1 MSEIYL
7 KSLTLKGFKSFAT
20 ATNLVFEPGITCV
33 VGPNG
38 SGKSNVVDALAWVM
52 GEQGVKTLRG
62 GKMEDVIFAGT
73 ATRGPLGRAEVQLTI
88 DNSDGALPIEY
99 TEVTI
104 SRTLFRNGASEYA
117 INGEQCRLLDLQELL
132 SDTGLGR
139 EMHVIVGQ
147 GQLDT
152 VLKASA
158 IERRSFIE
166 EAAGILKYRRRK
178 EKTERKLEAMQ
189 ANLTRLTD
197 LASELRRQLKPL
209 GRQAEIAQQA
219 QEIAAIQRELRS
231 KLYRI
236 QAGTLSEELDL
247 LSGTEAQ
254 RKADL
259 SMLIQQLDATRS
271 SVNQLEAQLI
281 SPELEALREKLHKI
295 EGLTQRLRSLE
306 NLAASKLTMLQAQS
320 DASPQGELAALTAQA
335 TETQAERENA
345 EAELEVLKLRLSDS
359 EVVKRNAEGDLNA
372 FDAEALR
379 RRLASEESQ
388 KERAALEAS
397 VQVAESRLAGA
408 SEQLS
413 ALALRLAAATDLAIV
428 KSADFETLGKSL
440 GEDASDNLRQK
451 YDAAQTAEQAA
462 AKSLDEVRERLHALQ
477 RERDSASARHA
488 ALNLT
493 LDQVDGVQ
501 TLSAAKFDGLLG
513 LLADELEIESGYE
526 AAVATALGSLAN
538 AVLAKTRGQA
548 ISALRFLKNQ
558 GAGRVEFVIAEPS
571 VPARAKKLQKGLVL
585 ASAVASGPEFV
596 RNILDGF
603 WIADDLETAEAA
615 IASGEVD
622 QLPIITR
629 DGDLISKSLIR
640 GGGSGQPTT
649 IELVTERDKADAE
662 LTRLGELIQRAESDL
677 ELQREAL
684 EKSKNA
690 TKSALSLLQEHD
702 AELAARAE
710 RVGQLRAQVDAAN
723 ADRDRVAAEMATVS
737 EAIAALEV
745 DLVSARQA
753 LESAP
758 EPIAVQVDESRRTE
772 LAAAVESARQL
783 ELQVRIEIGAQQE
796 RLSAKNAELANLSGR
811 IREANAAIEREKAAA
826 ESRARQLEE
835 VATMLK
841 LIPRLHAVTL
851 AAQERTQADKD
862 RLEQERAEQV
872 VRLKQLRAE
881 YQALESRQSAIN
893 RDAQDME
900 IRLHELKLM
909 LTNLAEKVMGD
920 LGLTVENLLSEIDAP
935 AESSSELERELRSIE
950 SKIAQLGQFNP
961 LALEEFKALEERHKY
976 LNEQLDDLE
985 KARADLRGIIRDL
998 DARMQQVFH
1007 EAFLDTQREFEAIFP
1022 VLFPGGSG
1030 SLSLTDS
1037 GDLLN
1042 TGVEVSVRPVGKR
1055 IERMSLLSGG
1065 ERSLAAVALLIAIF
1079 KARPSP
1085 FYVLDEVEAALDD
1098 ANLGRLLEVIETL
1111 RENSQLIIVTHQ
1123 KRTMEIA
1130 DALYGV
1136 SMRQDGISA
1145 VVGERMERAG

>member
-20 ATNLVFEPGITCV
+20 STNLVFEPGITCV

-52 GEQGVKTLRG
+52 GEQGAKTLRG

-104 SRTLFRNGASEYA
+104 SRTLFRNGTSEYA
-117 INGEQCRLLDLQELL
+117 INGEPCRLLDLQELL

-152 VLKASA
+152 VLRASA

-197 LASELRRQLKPL
+197 LAAELRRQLKPL
-209 GRQAEIAQQA
+209 GRQAEVAQQA
-219 QEIAAIQRELRS
+219 QQIAAIQRELRS

-236 QAGTLSEELDL
+236 QAGSLSQELDL
-247 LSGTEAQ
+247 LSGNETQ

-259 SMLIQQLDATRS
+259 SMLIQQLDATRT

-281 SPELEALREKLHKI
+281 SPELETMREKLHKI
-295 EGLTQRLRSLE
+295 EGLAQRLRSLE
-306 NLAASKLTMLQAQS
+306 SLATSKLNMLQIQTDSSPAAELGALEDQMASARTEREAAESELKRLQAQLS
-320 DASPQGELAALTAQA
+320 DADSSKKLAEGELA
-335 TETQAERENA
+335 
-345 EAELEVLKLRLSDS
+345 S
-359 EVVKRNAEGDLNA
+359 

-379 RRLASEESQ
+379 RRMASEESQ
-388 KERAALEAS
+388 QERAAFEAA
-397 VQVAESRLAGA
+397 VQVADTRLAGA
-408 SEQLS
+408 REQLLS
-413 ALALRLAAATDLAIV
+413 LEVRLQELTQNAASKMSDFESLGKTLGADPSDALRQ
-428 KSADFETLGKSL
+428 G
-440 GEDASDNLRQK
+440 
-451 YDAAQTAEQAA
+451 YDAAQVNEQTAS
-462 AKSLDEVRERLHALQ
+462 KSLDETRDRLHALQ
-477 RERDSASARHA
+477 RERDAASARHA

-493 LDQVDGVQ
+493 LDQVDGVK

-513 LLADELEIESGYE
+513 LLADELEIDPGYE

-538 AVLAKTRGQA
+538 AVLAKSRGQA
-548 ISALRFLKNQ
+548 ISALRFLKDQ
-558 GAGRVEFVIAEPS
+558 GSGRVEFVIAEGS
-571 VPARAKKLQKGLVL
+571 VPARPKKSEQGLL
-585 ASAVASGPEFV
+585 IASAVATGPELV

-603 WIADDLETAEAA
+603 WIADDLASAEAA
-615 IASGEVD
+615 LAKGTTK

-629 DGDLISKSLIR
+629 DGDLISQSLIR
-640 GGGSGQPTT
+640 GGGSGQPST
-649 IELVTERDKADAE
+649 IELVTERDKAN
-662 LTRLGELIQRAESDL
+662 GELSRLSDL
-677 ELQREAL
+677 IKSADVELEQRRLAL
-684 EKSKNA
+684 EESKVA
-690 TKSALSLLQEHD
+690 TRSALTMLQEHD
-702 AELAARAE
+702 SELAARAE
-710 RVGQLRAQVDAAN
+710 RVGQLRAQVDAAV
-723 ADRDRVAAEMATVS
+723 AERDRVTLEVS
-737 EAIAALEV
+737 AVTEAILALEGE
-745 DLVSARQA
+745 LASTTLA
-753 LESAP
+753 LAEAP
-758 EPIAVQVDESRRTE
+758 AMVAVQVDESRRNE
-772 LAAAVESARQL
+772 LVVLVDSARQA

-796 RLSAKNAELANLSGR
+796 RLTSKNAELANLTGR
-811 IREANAAIEREKAAA
+811 VREASSAIERERSAA
-826 ESRARQLEE
+826 ESRAQQTRDAEHL
-835 VATMLK
+835 LK
-841 LIPRLHAVTL
+841 LIPRLQAVTTR
-851 AAQERTQADKD
+851 AQNQTQQNKTE
-862 RLEQERAEQV
+862 LEEERAEQV
-872 VRLKQLRAE
+872 VRLKQLRGE
-881 YQALESRQSAIN
+881 YQTLEARQSAIN
-893 RDAQDME
+893 RDAQDTE
-900 IRLHELKLM
+900 IRIHELKLM
-909 LTNLAEKVMGD
+909 LANLSEKVMAD
-920 LGLTVENLLSEIDAP
+920 LGLTVDILLSEVSAP
-935 AESSSELERELRSIE
+935 AEESGEIERELRSVE

-976 LNEQLDDLE
+976 LSEQLDDLD

-998 DARMQQVFH
+998 DARMQEVFH

-1022 VLFPGGSG
+1022 MLFPGGSG
-1030 SLSLTDS
+1030 SLSLTEPADI
-1037 GDLLN
+1037 LN

-1111 RENSQLIIVTHQ
+1111 RDSSQLIIVTHQ

-1145 VVGERMERAG
+1145 VVGERMQRAS